1 MIPAADLLGIHSGL
15 PLWPYLLLAA
25 CALPAVVLLLRRGR
39 ARWAAAVARAAEM
52 GGRG

>member
-1 MIPAADLLGIHSGL
+1 MIAADLLNLDASPW
-15 PLWPYLLLAA
+15 PLLLLLAA